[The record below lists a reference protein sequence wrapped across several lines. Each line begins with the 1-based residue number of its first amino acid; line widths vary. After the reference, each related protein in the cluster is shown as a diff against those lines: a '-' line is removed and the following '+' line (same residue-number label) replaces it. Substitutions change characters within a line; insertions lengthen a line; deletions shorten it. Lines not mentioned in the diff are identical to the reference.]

1 MAKKRPFRI
10 QDVNAVREIGA
21 MDATADG
28 KLVAFAASE
37 TSSDGEKMIGQVW
50 LLDAET
56 PEGARPITAEESRAG
71 LPRFSPDGTK
81 LAYLAVGTS
90 KDDEKGRR
98 QLVVLTAPFSEPRTV
113 TRLDAGVRYFEWL
126 TDSRFMVLAESDAAA
141 KKRKKADEEKR
152 DAYEVDADEPR
163 TSLFIVSAA
172 GGKAKPVST
181 KGGHVAVA
189 SASPDG
195 KSIAY
200 VACRHSTLSEMW
212 KGSELY
218 VLNVRTG
225 RSRLLRKMSTP
236 VSAMYRPQFS
246 PDGTRLA
253 VIDGIRKGMIYPHRI
268 YVLALDGK
276 RAVTV
281 DRRVDRFQSAPK
293 WLDEGNVS
301 YLMQDGVSRKLRVA
315 PASGGAGRDLV
326 DWPGSILDHVWH
338 GPILDHARA
347 DEAARVFFVYSETDR
362 PGELYSLDVAA
373 GGEPERLT
381 SLNRKLHAI
390 RHAKGETVRWKSR
403 EGWTVEGLFMRPTKN
418 VRAPWA
424 TVVIPHGGPHGA
436 ISDEYARL
444 NAQVFCARGYAVF
457 LPNFRGST
465 GYGTKFL
472 LSIRKNWGGA
482 PADDIVRGI
491 RYLVRRKLVDAK
503 RIVVNGGSYGGYMT
517 AWLIGHYPM
526 FRAAV
531 AHAPVVNNISMWGT
545 TDIPSFKEWSYGGRP
560 LANFRLYWQ
569 QSPISAL
576 KGVKTPTLVLVGD
589 VDLRVPVGQAQELY
603 RTVQAEGAPAKL
615 VRYPR
620 EPHGIGEPRHKTD
633 VIGRTLAWFKEHLG
647 KDSPDR

>member
-1 MAKKRPFRI
+1 MPGKRSFRI
-10 QDVNAVREIGA
+10 GDVHAVREFGA

-28 KLVAFAASE
+28 KRVAFAVSE
-37 TSSDGEKMIGQVW
+37 TSSDGEKMIGRVW
-50 LLDAET
+50 LLDADA
-56 PEGARPITAEESRAG
+56 PEGARPITAEDSRAG

-90 KDDEKGRR
+90 KDDEKGKR
-98 QLVVLTAPFSEPRTV
+98 QLVVLTAPFSEPRAV
-113 TRLDAGVRYFEWL
+113 TTLEAGVGYFEWL
-126 TDSRFMVLAESDAAA
+126 TNSRLMVLAEPDAAA
-141 KKRKKADEEKR
+141 KKKKRADEEKR

-163 TSLFIVSAA
+163 TSLFIVSVS
-172 GGKAKPVST
+172 GGKPKPLST
-181 KGGHVAVA
+181 RGSHVAVA

-195 KSIAY
+195 KSVAY
-200 VACRHSTLSEMW
+200 VACRHSTLTEIW
-212 KGSELY
+212 KGSALY
-218 VLNVRTG
+218 LLNVRSG
-225 RSRLLRKMSTP
+225 RSRLIRKMSAP

-268 YVLALDGK
+268 YVVALDGK
-276 RAVTV
+276 RAVVV

-293 WLDEGNVS
+293 WLDDGNVS
-301 YLMQDGVSRKLRVA
+301 YLMQEGVNRKLRVA

-326 DWPGSILDHVWH
+326 ELPGSVGDYIPVGRTGQVLF
-338 GPILDHARA
+338 AT
-347 DEAARVFFVYSETDR
+347 SETDR
-362 PGELYSLDVAA
+362 PKELYSLDVAA
-373 GGEPERLT
+373 DGKPERLT
-381 SLNRKLHAI
+381 AINRKLGAI
-390 RHAKGETVRWKSR
+390 RHAKAVTVRWKSK

-482 PADDIVRGI
+482 PADDIVRGLKFLI
-491 RYLVRRKLVDAK
+491 RKRRVDAK
-503 RIVVNGGSYGGYMT
+503 RIVVSGGSYGGYMT

-560 LANFRLYWQ
+560 LANVKLYWQ
-569 QSPISAL
+569 QSPISSL
-576 KGVKTPTLVLVGD
+576 KGCKVPTLVIVGD

-603 RTVQAEGAPAKL
+603 RTVQSEGAPAKL
-615 VRYPR
+615 IRYPR

-633 VIGRTLAWFKEHLG
+633 VMERQLAWFREHLG
-647 KDSPDR
+647 KDSPDY